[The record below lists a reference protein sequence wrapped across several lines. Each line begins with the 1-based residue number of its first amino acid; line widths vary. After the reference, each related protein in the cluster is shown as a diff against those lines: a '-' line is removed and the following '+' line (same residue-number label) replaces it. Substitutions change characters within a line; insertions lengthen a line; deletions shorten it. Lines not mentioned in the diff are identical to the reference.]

1 MHKLSIA
8 LKGLCYSFHVIVH
21 PFDGFW
27 DLKKEKRGNMWSA
40 SVILLL
46 LIVVFVIK
54 AQVSGFIVN
63 YSDLSRASIVQQVAV
78 VLLPFFLWCVSNW
91 CITTLMDGEG
101 SFRDIAI
108 TTAYALT
115 PLVLINIPMIIL
127 SNFITKEEIAFYAL
141 LNSISIGWAA
151 LLLFVGIMTVHQFSV
166 SKTLA
171 TIAIAVVG
179 MVVILFLGLLFVSIL
194 QQVLAFLTVLYKEI
208 AMRK

>member
-108 TTAYALT
+108 TTAYALM